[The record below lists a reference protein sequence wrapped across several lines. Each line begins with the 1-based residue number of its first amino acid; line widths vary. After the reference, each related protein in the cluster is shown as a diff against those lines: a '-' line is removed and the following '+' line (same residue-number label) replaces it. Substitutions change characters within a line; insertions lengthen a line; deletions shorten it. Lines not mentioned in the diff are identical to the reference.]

1 MGKPFL
7 PFEQLLAVLPSA
19 CKELLPKAYHDLMTE
34 EDSIIKKYYPEEFE
48 TDLNGKKQDWEA
60 VVLVPF
66 IDEKLLLDAMRNCNE
81 KLTDEEKRRNS
92 HGPMLIYKHS
102 DVDNGP
108 HTAPEY
114 FLPVSHNY
122 TEVQTMEYND
132 ILVPSEQIVKG
143 LYPGVKLDV
152 YYPGFP
158 TMKHLKYK
166 AELKK
171 AKVKVFEQPSRN
183 ENMIITIIPDE
194 DLVGDYIPVDLL
206 GSNVFVGWPHLI
218 EAKVVAISNSRRKY
232 ISMGG
237 EQYNVEEKAHPQT
250 GLFSQ
255 EVAGAIEI
263 YQRRLGI
270 DVGETK
276 VLVHVQVMTGRK
288 YMFTPNGRLTLE
300 KQFAPN
306 TSNYP
311 LQTVVFNIPS
321 YDSGMS
327 MFRDVEQVFPKDSIC
342 FTMTNPYYGSHG
354 VIQDS
359 SLCART
365 GRIKICISV
374 MEEPDLTYVRELHM
388 KSIRNYKTLHSVS
401 SQLSISYVVFSRITG
416 SIFLSVPND
425 TGGFQNVNIGLDL
438 KLNKKNKETPGY
450 TRKIGTTWCYTD
462 KAAEL
467 VSKYCEQFPEVL
479 QYLSKNPS
487 FGDIAPEEIFGPDH
501 SEKLQNLLKW
511 LKNSPAHSAERQT
524 CGSVFVE
531 TEVVAEIEK
540 VVDNHKTGTTKKVT
554 MQIKPS
560 FLYKPEVQN
569 GTLPPDPKCET
580 RILDRIVNVRSG
592 FSVPFAL
599 KGTVIGIKQS
609 MTENERDVMYDVL
622 FDKPFKDG
630 IKFDS
635 CTTERGYRIPKIA
648 FLNISY
654 GQRLMIEKTGR
665 TDDIIAK
672 AEASYHPS
680 YDPSRN
686 QQVGNFVNAFPQ
698 PSWVPPQLQPLMS
711 QARPPRPVV
720 QPGSSAFA
728 HFRNEAPL
736 PAPQKQFQSHGTGQ
750 QQTYRPS
757 HLQELYR
764 PPMGTP
770 SNMKQQRNYA
780 SASNEAYQPSREQ
793 QRQQS
798 HSPEGFQKYNMFM
811 PSFTDNGSQCG
822 AKTSHLQSQTASKTT
837 IETENSVAD
846 LRDKSKRPQAI
857 DTNFLKNLLKIGEST
872 NNNKQP
878 TPNKTINAEN
888 RKNES
893 SSTPGFSF
901 DMLSQVANAPASIR
915 LVTYYQSNGL
925 GMPRYQYFSAGNNMI
940 KAQITLDG
948 EHFVGRPKH
957 TKEQASDDVASVV
970 LRNLISKPKSEQN
983 GVRTGKSFP
992 EPPKTWVASEKTSPI
1007 SKIPDTEPRH
1017 TSKEST
1023 AAVLHNSLVPLQAV
1037 KNHIK
1042 TASNNA
1048 DKSQEGHSEQ
1058 THVPV
1063 TKKDVK
1069 TKKVQNTANENDGK
1083 PKRKPR
1089 IAANFQKK

>member
-7 PFEQLLAVLPSA
+7 PFEQLLAVLPMS
-19 CKELLPKAYHDLMTE
+19 CKELLPKAYHALMTE

-66 IDEKLLLDAMRNCNE
+66 IDEKLLLEAMKSCNE

-102 DVDNGP
+102 EFNKGP
-108 HTAPEY
+108 YTAPEY

-122 TEVQTMEYND
+122 TEVQTMLYTD
-132 ILVPSEQIVKG
+132 VLVPKEQIVKG

-206 GSNVFVGWPHLI
+206 GSIVFVGWPHMI
-218 EAKVVAISNSRRKY
+218 EAKVVAISNNRRKY

-300 KQFAPN
+300 KQFASN

-327 MFRDVEQVFPKDSIC
+327 LYRDVEQVFPKDSIC
-342 FTMTNPYYGSHG
+342 FTMTNPYYGSLG
-354 VIQDS
+354 VVQDS
-359 SLCART
+359 NLCAQT

-374 MEEPDLTYVRELHM
+374 LDEPDLTGVRELHV
-388 KSIRNYKTLHSVS
+388 KSIRNYKTLHSVA
-401 SQLSISYVVFSRITG
+401 SQLSISSTLFSRITG

-425 TGGFQNVNIGLDL
+425 SGGFQNVNIGLDL

-450 TRKIGTTWCYTD
+450 TRKIGSTWCYTD

-467 VSKYCEQFPEVL
+467 VKKYCEQFPEVL
-479 QYLSKNPS
+479 QYLSKNHAFS
-487 FGDIAPEEIFGPDH
+487 DITPEDIFGLVY
-501 SEKLQNLLKW
+501 SEKLQSLLKW
-511 LKNSPAHSAERQT
+511 LKNSPAQSTERQT

-531 TEVVAEIEK
+531 SEVVAEIEK
-540 VVDNHKTGTTKKVT
+540 VVDTHKTSTTKKVT

-580 RILDRIVNVRSG
+580 RILDRVVNVRSG

-599 KGTVIGIKQS
+599 KGTVIGIKHS
-609 MTENERDVMYDVL
+609 ETKNDRDAMYDVL
-622 FDKPFKDG
+622 FDKSFKDG
-630 IKFDS
+630 MKFDC
-635 CTTERGYRIPKIA
+635 CTSERGYRIPNIA

-665 TDDIIAK
+665 T
-672 AEASYHPS
+672 
-680 YDPSRN
+680 
-686 QQVGNFVNAFPQ
+686 G
-698 PSWVPPQLQPLMS
+698 
-711 QARPPRPVV
+711 
-720 QPGSSAFA
+720 
-728 HFRNEAPL
+728 
-736 PAPQKQFQSHGTGQ
+736 
-750 QQTYRPS
+750 
-757 HLQELYR
+757 
-764 PPMGTP
+764 
-770 SNMKQQRNYA
+770 
-780 SASNEAYQPSREQ
+780 
-793 QRQQS
+793 
-798 HSPEGFQKYNMFM
+798 MF
-811 PSFTDNGSQCG
+811 FT
-822 AKTSHLQSQTASKTT
+822 
-837 IETENSVAD
+837 
-846 LRDKSKRPQAI
+846 
-857 DTNFLKNLLKIGEST
+857 
-872 NNNKQP
+872 
-878 TPNKTINAEN
+878 
-888 RKNES
+888 
-893 SSTPGFSF
+893 
-901 DMLSQVANAPASIR
+901 
-915 LVTYYQSNGL
+915 
-925 GMPRYQYFSAGNNMI
+925 
-940 KAQITLDG
+940 
-948 EHFVGRPKH
+948 
-957 TKEQASDDVASVV
+957 
-970 LRNLISKPKSEQN
+970 
-983 GVRTGKSFP
+983 
-992 EPPKTWVASEKTSPI
+992 
-1007 SKIPDTEPRH
+1007 
-1017 TSKEST
+1017 
-1023 AAVLHNSLVPLQAV
+1023 
-1037 KNHIK
+1037 
-1042 TASNNA
+1042 
-1048 DKSQEGHSEQ
+1048 
-1058 THVPV
+1058 
-1063 TKKDVK
+1063 
-1069 TKKVQNTANENDGK
+1069 
-1083 PKRKPR
+1083 
-1089 IAANFQKK
+1089 